1 MLDKILQFIAD
12 KLSML
17 NTKIDNAISNFNTS
31 FTNLGNRIT
40 NNSDSINN
48 LKSDVRRLYYT
59 AGDTIS
65 FNNLYISATLTG
77 SQKSLNFTL
86 PLNKPIIGVS
96 NGTVV
101 SMNAIVRHEEK
112 YWIGSGSNK
121 ANLKSLGDVYI
132 SDLNNGNAITIHAQL
147 NKAIGDVNNCVVSLN
162 VVGNILLS

>member
-101 SMNAIVRHEEK
+101 SMNAIGK

-132 SDLNNGNAITIHAQL
+132 SNLNNGNAITIHAQL
-147 NKAIGDVNNCVVSLN
+147 NKAIGDVNNCVASLN